1 MGVSA
6 NDHPRTLAFFT
17 EAEFRMAINSWTLD
31 GVAPPPGL
39 WAQAGIVGRVCR
51 LVCGRPADDPVEQV
65 APPPVVVAPE
75 VARTVKVSMVADQ
88 ANDAEIPLLDTIA
101 IQHMYATYRN
111 KLGANPPA
119 DED

>member
-1 MGVSA
+1 MDPTPQELSQITSLDQAADWANLLAPHRDQFFEYMGVSA

-51 LVCGRPADDPVEQV
+51 LVCGRPADDPVEQ
-65 APPPVVVAPE
+65 
-75 VARTVKVSMVADQ
+75 
-88 ANDAEIPLLDTIA
+88 
-101 IQHMYATYRN
+101 
-111 KLGANPPA
+111 
-119 DED
+119 